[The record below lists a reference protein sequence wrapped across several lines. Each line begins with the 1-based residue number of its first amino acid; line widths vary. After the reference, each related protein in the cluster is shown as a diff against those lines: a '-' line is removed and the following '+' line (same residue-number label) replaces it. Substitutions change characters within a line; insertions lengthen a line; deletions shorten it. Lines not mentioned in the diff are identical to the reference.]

1 MSHLVHHSRKE
12 HKKYE
17 FSLVGKKKRYQRNDE
32 GGLYMDFQVAT
43 PQSFIPNTSTA
54 LSLSIIF
61 EMSRASASSRLE
73 FSRFLESNT
82 IIRQIMTT
90 ISFLDKKIPLTYSFY
105 KLYVRGIFL
114 MTYLSLFLGES
125 IYQKEPE
132 RNTEE

>member
-1 MSHLVHHSRKE
+1 
-12 HKKYE
+12 
-17 FSLVGKKKRYQRNDE
+17 
-32 GGLYMDFQVAT
+32 
-43 PQSFIPNTSTA
+43 
-54 LSLSIIF
+54 
-61 EMSRASASSRLE
+61 
-73 FSRFLESNT
+73 
-82 IIRQIMTT
+82 MTT